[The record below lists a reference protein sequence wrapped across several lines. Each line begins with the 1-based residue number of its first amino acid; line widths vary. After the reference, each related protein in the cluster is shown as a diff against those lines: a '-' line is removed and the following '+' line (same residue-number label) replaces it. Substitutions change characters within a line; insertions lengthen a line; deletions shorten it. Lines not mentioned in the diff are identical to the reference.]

1 MDVNEDNQ
9 LVSTRLEE
17 QMFDIAEEHIHVF
30 VPKWRHVSKTVLMY
44 LDFTRNALTIQRRPK
59 VDVR

>member
-9 LVSTRLEE
+9 LVSTWLEE
-17 QMFDIAEEHIHVF
+17 QMFDVAEKHVDMF
-30 VPKWRHVSKTVLMY
+30 IPERRHVSKTVLMY
-44 LDFTRNALTIQRRPK
+44 LDLTRNALPIQRRSK

>member
-1 MDVNEDNQ
+1 MDMNEDDQ

-17 QMFDIAEEHIHVF
+17 QMFHIAEEHVDVF
-30 VPKWRHVSKTVLMY
+30 IPERRHVSKTVLMY
-44 LDFTRNALTIQRRPK
+44 LDLTRNALPIQRRPK